1 MEEFSDDDSFKSAC
15 SAASIEEPSSPHTH
29 QHAQFPSNSPRE
41 HHRDDA
47 NSVSGGDD
55 HDESSSLAES
65 VASLSASTLF
75 RSAHSTLD
83 QCGNGS
89 VMSGKSSAATPAT
102 NDHAGPNAAKSNK
115 CDEDGEQC
123 NSQIQNSPPQRL
135 PSKQRSQ
142 SKAHNNKDSWRL
154 ITSRTETSRPT
165 VTSTSFNQ
173 DASCVCIG
181 TEKGFRIR
189 TIMPPVGGNTNMVH
203 QCQIPAGV
211 ALCHMLYG
219 TSLLAMVNTPRPRTL
234 SLVNAWTG
242 EVLRDLHFVASIQR
256 VEMNHKILCVLAA
269 DGQVH
274 VFNTATLQLIK
285 SIGVIH
291 PSDPARGIEGP
302 NASTAGAFFAI
313 SNVEDELFVACRCKK
328 RLGWVRVYKIT
339 EQMGIRL
346 APIGAFDA
354 HNHSISRIA
363 IGGPKGKQKLATASE
378 KGTVIRIFGLGSKF
392 GKLDVLLRG
401 SSPCAMH
408 CIAFN
413 FNASLVAAS
422 SSTGTIHT
430 FRLEDG
436 PNTSASTDTAKEK
449 AAHKLKLSRLIPQVV
464 SDQRDGKRSFAKIRL
479 KSIIASQ
486 PLSLAFLP
494 SNQLVV
500 LTNEGII
507 QRFVVDNSQDKPIQV
522 ASEDS
527 LLEDSNL
534 TYNRA

>member
-1 MEEFSDDDSFKSAC
+1 MPILIDMEEFSDDDSFKSAC
-15 SAASIEEPSSPHTH
+15 SATSIEEPSSPHV
-29 QHAQFPSNSPRE
+29 HAQFSSNSPHQCAVSE

-47 NSVSGGDD
+47 NSVADANG

-65 VASLSASTLF
+65 VANLSASALF

-89 VMSGKSSAATPAT
+89 VMSGKSSA
-102 NDHAGPNAAKSNK
+102 K
-115 CDEDGEQC
+115 CDEDGEPR
-123 NSQIQNSPPQRL
+123 NSKIQNAPPQRL
-135 PSKQRSQ
+135 PAKQLSQ
-142 SKAHNNKDSWRL
+142 LRANSDKDSWRL

-165 VTSTSFNQ
+165 VSSTSFNQ

-189 TIMPPVGGNTNMVH
+189 TIMPPLGGNANMVH

-211 ALCHMLYG
+211 ALCHMLYR
-219 TSLLAMVNTPRPRTL
+219 TSLLAIVNSTRPRTL

-242 EVLRDLHFVASIQR
+242 EVLRDLHFVASVQR
-256 VEMNHKILCVLAA
+256 VDLNRKILCVLAA
-269 DGQVH
+269 DGQLH
-274 VFNTATLQLIK
+274 VFNIATLQLIK

-313 SNVEDELFVACRCKK
+313 SNVEDELFVACRCRK
-328 RLGWVRVYKIT
+328 RLGWVRIYRIA

-401 SSPCAMH
+401 SSPCSMH

-422 SSTGTIHT
+422 SSTGTIHI
-430 FRLEDG
+430 FRLEDE
-436 PNTSASTDTAKEK
+436 PHTTTSRATSSTKEK
-449 AAHKLKLSRLIPQVV
+449 EARKLFHLLPEAV

-479 KSIIASQ
+479 KSTISSQ

-500 LTNEGII
+500 LTSEGII
-507 QRFVVDNSQDKPIQV
+507 QRFVVDSSQDKPIQV
-522 ASEDS
+522 ASEDA
-527 LLEDSNL
+527 LFEDSNL